1 MEGNFQ
7 MKKKAKLL
15 GAYLPMLLTLLPT
28 AVALRTIACF
38 KDMNDSG
45 YFENKTVI
53 TIANAIILAT
63 VACALTYLF
72 IASKDKKLVYRP
84 QSPLNFIPCA
94 IICAA
99 LIFVAIN
106 SVISSSPSIKAY
118 FGLFA
123 EDRNLKMLINPALTL
138 LTGLSAAS
146 AVPYFVASAVWAKDR
161 SVLISN
167 LGLMPLIFLCFMI
180 SSIYFDKTAALNM
193 PGKIISQ
200 TAYLAAALFF
210 LYEIRL
216 PLGREKWRAYICFG
230 MVCTALCA
238 YSAIPSLIV
247 YIVSPNTIEALVTSE
262 FEIAMTLAIFFFSA
276 FKLILAVTLTEDKE
290 SAITQKVR
298 EFSLARSAS
307 LEQPTEESNTADEP
321 EQPAEL
327 QAEETVNEEFEQNE
341 NQESFF
347 GELIE
352 EKAEAIT
359 EESNLTNE
367 VPSELE
373 EISEARRLELSA
385 NIDNT
390 PEEDKKEA
398 DNQ

>member
-15 GAYLPMLLTLLPT
+15 GAYLPMLLILLPT

-307 LEQPTEESNTADEP
+307 LEQPTEESNTIDES